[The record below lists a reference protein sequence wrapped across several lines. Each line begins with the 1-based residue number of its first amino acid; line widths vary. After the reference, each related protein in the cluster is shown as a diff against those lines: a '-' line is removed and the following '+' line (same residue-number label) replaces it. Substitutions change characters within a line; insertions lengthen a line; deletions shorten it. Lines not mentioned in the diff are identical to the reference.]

1 VTDLA
6 QVLIAMR
13 ASCPDTVFHLASIVA
28 GSRKLELV
36 IPMLQS
42 NLTAFVNVA
51 IASAELRCARI
62 ITAGSLQEPD
72 QEPSAIPSSPYAAAK
87 LAASGYA
94 RMFANVFGLP
104 IVIARL
110 FMIYGPGQQDL
121 TKLVP
126 NVLSELIAGR
136 KAAISSGKQ
145 AFDWVYVDDV
155 CEALLAIA
163 SSDNILGETVDV
175 GTGVLTS
182 VLDIASGLARRLD
195 ALDRLQVGAIPDRLG
210 DPVRVADTMTAKS
223 LTGWQARVGLEE
235 GLDLTASWFKQ
246 KAPARPLDG

>member
-1 VTDLA
+1 MTNAAGAGPTAADWHGRRCLVTGASGFVGTALCRRLTNLGADVWGLGRRSRPSQAAGHWLSCDVTDLA

-104 IVIARL
+104 IVI
-110 FMIYGPGQQDL
+110 
-121 TKLVP
+121 
-126 NVLSELIAGR
+126 
-136 KAAISSGKQ
+136 
-145 AFDWVYVDDV
+145 
-155 CEALLAIA
+155 
-163 SSDNILGETVDV
+163 
-175 GTGVLTS
+175 
-182 VLDIASGLARRLD
+182 
-195 ALDRLQVGAIPDRLG
+195 
-210 DPVRVADTMTAKS
+210 
-223 LTGWQARVGLEE
+223 
-235 GLDLTASWFKQ
+235 
-246 KAPARPLDG
+246 